1 MKKKLLVLLLVLQFG
16 MVQANP
22 LIPPRVLI
30 SELAFDETGSWMLEL
45 QGFDFTNWFYLD
57 SIILTTS
64 TGKATLG
71 TLRFEG
77 ENNILVLRKDS
88 LKSDLPIRMEGD
100 SISLLFYPDIYY
112 MNGNIPSLVFGDFTS
127 SVLASPRAGQS
138 IAGAPSFEYTNNYS
152 IDKSPTPGLQND
164 TTGMCGTLTG
174 KIFDINNQL
183 VQSSDYVFMDRT
195 GWEYNIDG
203 NGNYRTRILSA
214 RTTLSS
220 MNVYHK
226 PTRKYL
232 QVPVETIAFSVQPDT
247 LIQADLHLQKD
258 LITALDEPEN
268 APVTMLQVYPTPP
281 VGRQLNYS
289 VGLPVGSS
297 EARLELID
305 LNGRIYCTYRITES
319 QGRIE
324 LPSELSSGTFF
335 LRLQLNRRTY
345 PSVKIT
351 LQ

>member
-226 PTRKYL
+226 PTRKYM

-289 VGLPVGSS
+289 VELPVGSS

>member
-226 PTRKYL
+226 PTRKYM

-351 LQ
+351 MQ

>member
-183 VQSSDYVFMDRT
+183 VQSSDYVFIDRS

-226 PTRKYL
+226 PTRKYM

-281 VGRQLNYS
+281 VGRRLNYS